1 MVGLNSTIL
10 IITVNINGA
19 QKTEIVKMNFQ
30 KQDSTMCYLQETYF
44 KYNDNDKLNINEWK
58 NIYQAKTKHRKPVM
72 AILT

>member
-58 NIYQAKTKHRKPVM
+58 NIY
-72 AILT
+72 